1 MKSVF
6 NFSLYIELKI
16 CFCKVLNRKLVIL
29 LLDTSKNEHDGG
41 ECVHVINK
49 RIYQV
54 GTQLF
59 LFALHFME

>member
-1 MKSVF
+1 
-6 NFSLYIELKI
+6 
-16 CFCKVLNRKLVIL
+16 VLNRKLVIL

-49 RIYQV
+49 RIYKV